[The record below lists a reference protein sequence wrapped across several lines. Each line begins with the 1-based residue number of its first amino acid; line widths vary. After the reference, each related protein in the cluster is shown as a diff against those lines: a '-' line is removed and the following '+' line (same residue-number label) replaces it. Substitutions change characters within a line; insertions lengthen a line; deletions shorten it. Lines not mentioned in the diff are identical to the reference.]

1 MSTRGIRQIGIAFS
15 TEMIEAI
22 LDGLKT
28 ETRRLAS
35 DTSPLAKALPGD
47 LLWVKEGFEVL
58 EWRVPE
64 RAARIR
70 YLTRCPDDGVI
81 VSWPERL
88 TMGKLG
94 LKLPRFMPREASRI
108 ELGLKARRREPLGA
122 IDDAGAVAEG
132 ISLSD
137 PLAHEVH
144 QDGSWRSG
152 VRRERYLALWDK
164 INAPRGHGRDTEP
177 EVDVFRFGQY
187 SANLNGLAYG
197 WPGYRL
203 NSITSPAA

>member
-1 MSTRGIRQIGIAFS
+1 MTFRKPRHIGISFS

-22 LDGLKT
+22 LDGRKT

-58 EWRVPE
+58 EWLVPE
-64 RAARIR
+64 RRARIR
-70 YLTRCPDDGVI
+70 YLTRCSDGGVL

-108 ELGLKARRREPLGA
+108 ELGLDARLREPLA
-122 IDDAGAVAEG
+122 TVDDAGAVAEG
-132 ISLSD
+132 IALSD
-137 PLAHEVH
+137 PLPHEIH
-144 QDGSWRSG
+144 EDGSWRIG
-152 VRRERYLALWDK
+152 ARRERYLALWDK
-164 INAPRGHGRDTEP
+164 INAPRGHGRETEP
-177 EVDVFRFGQY
+177 DVDVFRFGRYPQ
-187 SANLNGLAYG
+187 
-197 WPGYRL
+197 
-203 NSITSPAA
+203 AA

>member
-1 MSTRGIRQIGIAFS
+1 MTTRGIRQIGIAFS

-70 YLTRCPDDGVI
+70 YLTRCPDEGVI

-108 ELGLKARRREPLGA
+108 ELGLKARHREPLGA
-122 IDDAGAVAEG
+122 IDDAGAIAEG
-132 ISLSD
+132 ISQSD

-187 SANLNGLAYG
+187 SANLTGLAYG